1 MAVLEDEISILLRSK
16 SVVRWSLEA
25 EFKAL
30 IRWARSADLRE
41 LAELKE
47 DEKGKSNTNGV
58 GALRVC
64 GDRRRE
70 WGRTL
75 REHGPLREY
84 IYNR

>member
-1 MAVLEDEISILLRSK
+1 MLLFAHLHLVEVMNRRANIVVRSK

-30 IRWARSADLRE
+30 IRWARSADPRE

-58 GALRVC
+58 GALR
-64 GDRRRE
+64 
-70 WGRTL
+70 
-75 REHGPLREY
+75 
-84 IYNR
+84 